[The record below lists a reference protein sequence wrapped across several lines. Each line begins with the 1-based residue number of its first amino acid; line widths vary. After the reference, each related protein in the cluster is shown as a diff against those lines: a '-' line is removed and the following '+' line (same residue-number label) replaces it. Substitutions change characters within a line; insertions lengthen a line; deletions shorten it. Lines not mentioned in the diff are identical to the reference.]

1 MIAPVPQILAT
12 EGEDGAPEDVAET
25 NVQGGQERGRIV
37 HKLLEE
43 VLTGETPETA
53 AELEARATLL
63 IEELDLPVVDES
75 GARFDAC

>member
-1 MIAPVPQILAT
+1 MIAPIPQILAT
-12 EGEDGAPEDVAET
+12 EDEDGAPQEVTET
-25 NVQGGQERGRIV
+25 NIRGGQERGRIV

-43 VLTGETPETA
+43 VLTGETPETT

-63 IEELDLPVVDES
+63 IEELGPARRRRS